1 MLAVIPCLIFIS
13 TLSLIAISINSHY
26 NCEIKCF
33 CRVTRMDCLLA
44 NLLFIIWAMNIY
56 AQLGGV

>member
-26 NCEIKCF
+26 NSEIKCC
-33 CRVTRMDCLLA
+33 CRVTRMDYLLT
-44 NLLFIIWAMNIY
+44 NLLFIIWEMKIY
-56 AQLGGV
+56 AELGGV